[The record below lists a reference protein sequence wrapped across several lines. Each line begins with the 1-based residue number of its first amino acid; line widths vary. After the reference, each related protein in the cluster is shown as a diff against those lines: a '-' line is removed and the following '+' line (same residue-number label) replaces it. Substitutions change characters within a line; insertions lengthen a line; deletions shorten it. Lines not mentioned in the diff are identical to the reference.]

1 MSKTSAMAFAQEV
14 IRIFEIIHPLD
25 RIPRAGYLLRGVP
38 EPESV
43 AAHSHFMSLLALFFA
58 ETFPGTY
65 DVKKLLAMA
74 LVHDLAEARIM
85 DIPMPYADAYLS
97 DAKSQ
102 AEQAITESI
111 LGRLAPKLSAYHAEF
126 ITAESQEARL
136 LRGLDKAQMMIKVLC
151 YEREHR
157 GHLEEFWLNPKN
169 FNDYGI
175 SEVATLFDEICKCA
189 SRNKP
194 V

>member
-1 MSKTSAMAFAQEV
+1 MSITSPIAFAQEI

-43 AAHSHFMSLLALFFA
+43 AAHSHFMSLLALFFV
-58 ETFPGTY
+58 ETYPGTY
-65 DVKKLLAMA
+65 DAKKLLAMA

-97 DAKSQ
+97 EAKSE
-102 AEQAITESI
+102 AEHAISESI
-111 LGRLAPKLSAYHAEF
+111 LGGLSSKLAAYHSEF
-126 ITAESQEARL
+126 NKAESQEARL

-157 GHLEEFWLNPKN
+157 GHLEEFWLNPNN

-175 SEVATLFDEICKCA
+175 TEVATLFDEICKCA
-189 SRNKP
+189 NRKKP